1 MKSLENKLKI
11 IIKLINQSNLGDYS
25 LNKTFKDLTTIKIG
39 GKIKLFYLPNNL
51 KSLTIIYKKIIK
63 LKIPYFIIGN
73 GSNLLITDE
82 EFLGIVIC
90 LKHLNNYKL
99 KKSNIMMIEAGAQ
112 SIKTI
117 KQITKEKIG
126 NLETFGTIPGTIGG
140 LIYNNAGTSIKEIK
154 DVIYSVDY
162 LKPNGKIKNLKNK
175 QLNFNYRSSIFKEKE
190 GIIIRGYFLINHQ
203 GDYNLLK
210 ELWNKKYI
218 TQPIEKNNFGS
229 TFKNLPSIKAWE
241 VIKKLDLKNN
251 HFNDAQ
257 ISKKHYN
264 FLINEKN
271 ATFKDMYNLI
281 NYIKK
286 DALEKLNYNL
296 ELEIQIIENF
306 KNLKDKSLRI
316 K

>member
-1 MKSLENKLKI
+1 MKSLENKLKK
-11 IIKLINQSNLGDYS
+11 IIKLINQFNLGDYS

-51 KSLTIIYKKIIK
+51 KSLKIIYKKIIK
-63 LKIPYFIIGN
+63 LKIPYFVIGN

-82 EFLGIVIC
+82 EFLGIVIS

-99 KKSNIMMIEAGAQ
+99 IKPNIIMIEAGAQ

-140 LIYNNAGTSIKEIK
+140 LIYNNAGTYIKEIK

-190 GIIIRGYFLINHQ
+190 GIILRGYFLINHQ

-210 ELWNKKYI
+210 ELWNKKYT

-229 TFKNLPSIKAWE
+229 TFKNLPTIKAWE
-241 VIKKLDLKNN
+241 VIKKLKIEDNQFKNVK
-251 HFNDAQ
+251 
-257 ISKKHYN
+257 ISNKHQN

-271 ATFKDMYNLI
+271 ASFKEMYNLI

-286 DALEKLNYNL
+286 VALEKLNYKL
-296 ELEIQIIENF
+296 ELEIEIIDNF
-306 KNLKDKSLRI
+306 KNLKDKSLRR